1 MTIRHFKIFT
11 TVCDTLNM
19 TAAAEALYMSQ
30 SAVSQAVHELEQ
42 HYQVRLFERFSRK
55 LYITEAGVKL
65 LSYARHMLRIHA
77 EIENDMK
84 TLHQNG
90 SIRIGASVTIGA
102 YVLPNLISHFN
113 QANPNIQIEVYEDN
127 TEKIEKL
134 LLTDQI
140 DIGLVEGDT
149 TSPDIMTQIFAEDEL
164 VVICGANHRFVGQAV
179 IEPNDLISEKFIVRE
194 QGSGTRKTFE
204 SRMTANNLPWKAI
217 WTCNNSDSIKMAV
230 ANGIGISVISA
241 RAVANDVSSG
251 LLHQALVKDIP
262 FKRNF
267 KLIYHKNKYLTP
279 SLTKFTEFCVEEC
292 GQEKKNRQCPFELP
306 FIN

>member
-1 MTIRHFKIFT
+1 MTIRHFKIFI

-30 SAVSQAVHELEQ
+30 SAVSQAINELEN
-42 HYQVRLFERFSRK
+42 HYQVRLFERLSRK
-55 LYITEAGVKL
+55 LFITEAGAKL
-65 LSYARHMLRIHA
+65 LSYARHMLRIHT

-102 YVLPNLISHFN
+102 YVLPNLISRFN
-113 QANPNIQIEVYEDN
+113 QVNPDIPIEVYEDN

-149 TSPDIMTQIFAEDEL
+149 TSPDIINQIFAEDEL
-164 VVICGANHRFVGQAV
+164 VVICGANHRFAGQAV
-179 IEPNDLISEKFIVRE
+179 IEQDELKSEKFIVRE

-204 SRMTANNLPWKAI
+204 DRMNANNLPWKAI

-230 ANGIGISVISA
+230 ANGIGISVIST
-241 RAVANDVSSG
+241 RAVANEVSSG
-251 LLHQALVKDIP
+251 LLYQSLVKDIS
-262 FKRNF
+262 FKRYF
-267 KLIYHKNKYLTP
+267 KLIYHKDKYLTP
-279 SLTKFTEFCVEEC
+279 SLTKFMEFCVKEC
-292 GQEKKNRQCPFELP
+292 GR
-306 FIN
+306 